1 VIDYDNDVR
10 TIPTSDLARTKG
22 FSMEGHIN
30 LLRRRWT
37 EMDAVAIQAHIR
49 SLCGSR
55 VKLVT
60 IAQMIGRPLDEVRAA
75 YKVKGGK

>member
-1 VIDYDNDVR
+1 MIDYGNDVR

-30 LLRRRWT
+30 LLRSRWT
-37 EMDAVAIQAHIR
+37 EMDAVAKQAHIR

-60 IAQMIGRPLDEVRAA
+60 IARMIERSLDEVRAA
-75 YKVKGGK
+75 WVK